1 MGRTFGLLHD
11 FINDFIWDTEVLDV
25 VAADVALGDFPELVA
40 VARGAHDVSQG
51 QVHPGQQ
58 THTRKHAQTHTY
70 TNTVS
75 Q

>member
-58 THTRKHAQTHTY
+58 THTRKHAQTHTH